1 MPPLRS
7 SECYTMYIGVPAMK
21 LPRFTIDDDTR
32 RTIDETKDKALR
44 AGDRALR
51 VTDSLL
57 QPKLVLPLFAAVLVL
72 LALVS
77 AVVMIREHRP
87 KPQPTEP
94 TALTQQTQTGAEA
107 RGTLQGNFLL
117 VFADNAGRIKM
128 LAVVQADSEAHS
140 LAVSYVQ
147 PSERAE
153 VNNLNGSMQQHYDKG
168 GATELAWAVGAFME
182 RTIDRYVIA
191 NDDRFINFC
200 KMLGEHELTIE
211 TGVQAEYEGISFVI
225 KPGKQ
230 KLTSDTLCKYFG
242 YCCKTLYQGGDAKVS
257 ELLGYLVQKL
267 LSPENEA
274 RFDRILAKLIGEAT
288 TNISAMDLQGYSA
301 VRPAFSADGAP
312 VALVNEGVFRPAQEA
327 ES

>member
-7 SECYTMYIGVPAMK
+7 SERYTIYIGVPAMK

-57 QPKLVLPLFAAVLVL
+57 QPKLVLPLFAALLEL

-267 LSPENEA
+267 LSPENDA

-301 VRPAFSADGAP
+301 VRPAFCADGAP

>member
-1 MPPLRS
+1 
-7 SECYTMYIGVPAMK
+7 MK
-21 LPRFTIDDDTR
+21 LPRFSIDDETR
-32 RTIDETKDKALR
+32 RTIDETKEKAMQ

-57 QPKLVLPLFAAVLVL
+57 QPKLVLPLFAALLVL
-72 LALVS
+72 LTLVS
-77 AVVMIREHRP
+77 AAVLIKEHRRTHV
-87 KPQPTEP
+87 QPTEP
-94 TALTQQTQTGAEA
+94 TVSVSEEQPGGEA
-107 RGTLQGNFLL
+107 KGTLQANFLL
-117 VFADNAGRIKM
+117 VFADNSGRLKM
-128 LAVVQADSEAHS
+128 LAVVRADSPEHS
-140 LAVSYVQ
+140 LSVCYV
-147 PSERAE
+147 PPADRAN

-168 GATELAWAVGAFME
+168 GATELAWAVGAYMD

-191 NDDRFINFC
+191 NDDRFINFS
-200 KMLGEHELTIE
+200 KQLGEHELTIE
-211 TGVQAEYEGISFVI
+211 SGVQAEYEGISFVI
-225 KPGKQ
+225 KAGKQ

-257 ELLGYLVQKL
+257 ELLGYLIQKL
-267 LSPENEA
+267 LSPENDD
-274 RFDRILAKLIGEAT
+274 RFDRILAKLISEAT

>member
-1 MPPLRS
+1 
-7 SECYTMYIGVPAMK
+7 MK
-21 LPRFTIDDDTR
+21 LPRFTIDDETR
-32 RTIDETKDKALR
+32 RTLDETKDKAMR

-57 QPKLVLPLFAAVLVL
+57 RPQLVLPLFAALLVL
-72 LALVS
+72 LVLVS
-77 AVVMIREHRP
+77 CVVLIRERRP

-94 TALTQQTQTGAEA
+94 TEITQQTQDPAEA

-117 VFADNAGRIKM
+117 VFADNNGRIKM
-128 LAVVQADSEAHS
+128 LAVVGADSETHALS
-140 LAVSYVQ
+140 VSYVQ
-147 PSERAE
+147 PGERAD

-168 GATELAWAVGAFME
+168 GATELAWAVGACMD

-211 TGVQAEYEGISFVI
+211 SGVQAEYEGISFVI
-225 KPGKQ
+225 KAGQQ

-242 YCCKTLYQGGDAKVS
+242 YSCKSLYTGGDAKVS

-267 LSPENEA
+267 LSSENDD

-288 TNISAMDLQGYSA
+288 TNISAMDLQDYSA
-301 VRPAFSADGAP
+301 VRPAFCVDGTP
-312 VALVNEGVFRPAQEA
+312 VSLTTEGVFSPAA
-327 ES
+327 EN

>member
-1 MPPLRS
+1 
-7 SECYTMYIGVPAMK
+7 MK
-21 LPRFTIDDDTR
+21 LPRFTIDEETK
-32 RTIDETKDKALR
+32 RTIDETKDKAMR

-57 QPKLVLPLFAAVLVL
+57 RPQLVLPLFGALLVV

-77 AVVMIREHRP
+77 MIVMIREHRP

-94 TALTQQTQTGAEA
+94 TEITQQTQDPAAA

-117 VFADNAGRIKM
+117 VFVDNGGRIKM
-128 LAVVQADSEAHS
+128 LGVMRADSEEHS
-140 LAVSYVQ
+140 LSVSYVQ
-147 PSERAE
+147 PSERAN

-168 GATELAWAVGAFME
+168 GATELAWAVGTFMD

-200 KMLGEHELTIE
+200 KMLGEHELVIE
-211 TGVQAEYEGISFVI
+211 SGVQAEYEGISFVI
-225 KPGKQ
+225 KAGQQ

-242 YCCKTLYQGGDAKVS
+242 YSCKSLYTGGDAKVS
-257 ELLGYLVQKL
+257 ELLGYLTQKL
-267 LSPENEA
+267 LSPENDA

-301 VRPAFSADGAP
+301 VRPAFCLDGAP
-312 VALVNEGVFRPAQEA
+312 VVLTNEGVFRPAEEA
-327 ES
+327 AND